1 MARATDGHPV
11 IMDPELRAFVM
22 GRVPPDGAIL
32 ASAPAAGDLPELAPR
47 MRGDDVLEAAPGS
60 CAAVLL
66 VDGELSRAGEHAE
79 EMVDAVGTAL
89 EPGGVLVAT
98 VRNRV
103 YAEATRAD
111 SDGVRGY
118 SSTEATALLNHR
130 GFEVEVLCAPGTTA
144 RLRGTTGFDAEG
156 DRRPGLLDAAPGLL
170 LIARAPRSAE
180 ERERVFFDSRPRKI
194 AAAAVIC
201 RDPSGRVLVVY
212 DRFKRIWTIPGGVVD
227 ADEDPAAAAQ
237 REAWEE
243 AGTKV
248 DVGHLLGVF
257 ASRWPDRLV
266 FVFAASPV
274 DLVEHPDPL
283 HPHEISAVEWLPVED
298 ALARVASAVVFKIRR
313 CLEFPGFTWV
323 Q

>member
-1 MARATDGHPV
+1 MARAADGHDV
-11 IMDPELRAFVM
+11 TMDPALRAFVA
-22 GRVPPDGAIL
+22 RHLPPAGAVL
-32 ASAPAAGDLPELAPR
+32 TSSAVADDLPDLVPR
-47 MRGDDVLEAAPGS
+47 MRGGDVMDAAPGS
-60 CAAVLL
+60 CAAVML
-66 VDGELSRAGEHAE
+66 VDDELSRAGAHAE

-98 VRNRV
+98 MRNRV
-103 YAEATRAD
+103 YAEATRAQLG
-111 SDGVRGY
+111 GVRGY
-118 SSTEATALLNHR
+118 SSDEATALLNHR
-130 GFEVEVLCAPGTTA
+130 GFEVEAICAPGATA
-144 RLRGTTGFDAEG
+144 RLRGATGFAPED
-156 DRRPGLLDAAPGLL
+156 DRRPGLLDAAPELL

-201 RDPSGRVLVVY
+201 RDPSGRVLVVH

-248 DVGHLLGVF
+248 EVGRLLGVF

-266 FVFAASPV
+266 FVFAATPV
-274 DLVEHPDPL
+274 DVVERPDPV
-283 HPHEISAVEWLPVED
+283 HPHEISVVEWLPFDD
-298 ALARVASAVVFKIRR
+298 ALARVASPVAFKIRR
-313 CLEFPGFTWV
+313 CLESPGFTWV